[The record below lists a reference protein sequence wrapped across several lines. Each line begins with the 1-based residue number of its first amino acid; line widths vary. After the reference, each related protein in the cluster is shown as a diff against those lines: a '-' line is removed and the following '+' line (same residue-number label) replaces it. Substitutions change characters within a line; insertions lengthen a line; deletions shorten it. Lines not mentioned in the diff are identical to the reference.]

1 MYRKSL
7 GSAHQLVVDKDHRMY
22 MMRAAHDSLGHRG
35 FYATK
40 ELIGLRFWWPE
51 FERDVSWYVKTCKI
65 CQERQKTLLRIPP
78 VVTHTPSIFQVIHA
92 DVMIMGA
99 VSNKHGMVVDARD
112 SLSRWVEGRPLI
124 SENAQALG
132 MFLLEDIIC
141 RWGCPQL
148 IVTDNAGTFLKAV
161 EWLRDKYGIPN
172 IQISPYNSQ
181 ANGSIENGHW
191 PMRQSLYK
199 ATGGDPSK
207 WFYFFHQVLWADRV
221 TIRKG
226 LGCSPFF
233 MVTGAHPILPL
244 DIEEATWLV
253 ELPGRVLTD
262 SELIGFRAQALAKHS
277 QHVEAMRARVDE
289 QKRVAVRKYEK
300 YHEGSI
306 VNYDFQPGRLVLVR
320 YTKVEKSL
328 NSKMEPR
335 YLGPMIV
342 IRRTKGG
349 AYLVAEMNG
358 AMFQKKIAAFR
369 VVPYE
374 ARHSIPLP
382 KNIHKLIDVS
392 KETLDAMMD
401 EDAPKKKKKVYKG
414 KDLQFAKVKLRM
426 TPKDDDSSSSEE
438 ESEPE
443 PEERFGLDPESEDEG
458 PRRSKR
464 TAVRSAED

>member
-7 GSAHQLVVDKDHRMY
+7 GSAHQLVVDKNHRMY
-22 MMRAAHDSLGHRG
+22 MMKAAHDSLGHRG

-99 VSNKHGMVVDARD
+99 VSNRHGMVVDARD

-148 IVTDNAGTFLKAV
+148 IVTDNAGTFIKAV

-181 ANGSIENGHW
+181 ANGSVENGHW

-207 WFYFFHQVLWADRV
+207 WYYFFHQVLWAD
-221 TIRKG
+221 
-226 LGCSPFF
+226 
-233 MVTGAHPILPL
+233 
-244 DIEEATWLV
+244 
-253 ELPGRVLTD
+253 
-262 SELIGFRAQALAKHS
+262 
-277 QHVEAMRARVDE
+277 
-289 QKRVAVRKYEK
+289 
-300 YHEGSI
+300 
-306 VNYDFQPGRLVLVR
+306 
-320 YTKVEKSL
+320 
-328 NSKMEPR
+328 
-335 YLGPMIV
+335 
-342 IRRTKGG
+342 
-349 AYLVAEMNG
+349 
-358 AMFQKKIAAFR
+358 
-369 VVPYE
+369 
-374 ARHSIPLP
+374 
-382 KNIHKLIDVS
+382 
-392 KETLDAMMD
+392 
-401 EDAPKKKKKVYKG
+401 
-414 KDLQFAKVKLRM
+414 
-426 TPKDDDSSSSEE
+426 
-438 ESEPE
+438 
-443 PEERFGLDPESEDEG
+443 
-458 PRRSKR
+458 
-464 TAVRSAED
+464 

>member
-1 MYRKSL
+1 
-7 GSAHQLVVDKDHRMY
+7 
-22 MMRAAHDSLGHRG
+22 
-35 FYATK
+35 
-40 ELIGLRFWWPE
+40 
-51 FERDVSWYVKTCKI
+51 
-65 CQERQKTLLRIPP
+65 
-78 VVTHTPSIFQVIHA
+78 
-92 DVMIMGA
+92 
-99 VSNKHGMVVDARD
+99 
-112 SLSRWVEGRPLI
+112 
-124 SENAQALG
+124 
-132 MFLLEDIIC
+132 
-141 RWGCPQL
+141 
-148 IVTDNAGTFLKAV
+148 
-161 EWLRDKYGIPN
+161 
-172 IQISPYNSQ
+172 
-181 ANGSIENGHW
+181 
-191 PMRQSLYK
+191 
-199 ATGGDPSK
+199 
-207 WFYFFHQVLWADRV
+207 
-221 TIRKG
+221 
-226 LGCSPFF
+226 
-233 MVTGAHPILPL
+233 
-244 DIEEATWLV
+244 
-253 ELPGRVLTD
+253 
-262 SELIGFRAQALAKHS
+262 
-277 QHVEAMRARVDE
+277 MRARVDE